1 MQVPTHTYQ
10 REYQRDV
17 VLETRFANTSSQRK
31 VKQLREANDEQS
43 AWEVSLFPMRSGITE
58 NSANLDP
65 LEPARAE
72 FQNHACHLNGGTEKK
87 AWNTITESCVVGV
100 RQTSNA
106 AQF

>member
-72 FQNHACHLNGGTEKK
+72 FQSQAFRMRGVSHMRVRSTGAGYGVSLDVACLG
-87 AWNTITESCVVGV
+87 
-100 RQTSNA
+100 
-106 AQF
+106 